1 MKDLTEMDIQQV
13 LPHRYPMLMVDRIL
27 ETDHKQRIVGLK
39 NLSFNEPFFAGHFP
53 GNPVM
58 PAVLQLEAMAQVG
71 GVLVNRI
78 LKTEGQVAYF
88 LGVEGAK
95 FRRMLRPGDQL
106 RIEIEVLR
114 IRLGMAKVRGRVLC
128 EGEVAAEAEMLFG
141 RPRE

>member
-1 MKDLTEMDIQQV
+1 MRDLTEMDIQQV